1 MCRCAHFCT
10 TETLWWCHFR
20 LLPPRQL
27 ANETALTDGLETDE
41 NVLAI
46 VEVAGSM
53 GECWVSKGLVIN
65 AEKYVF
71 YGLLI
76 HIS

>member
-10 TETLWWCHFR
+10 TETLWRCHFR

-27 ANETALTDGLETDE
+27 ASETALSDVLETDE

-53 GECWVSKGLVIN
+53 GECWVSKGLVSTSLP
-65 AEKYVF
+65 ALQPHF
-71 YGLLI
+71 
-76 HIS
+76 S